1 MTVRAKFRCVKIEGN
16 PDWKTIKL
24 EAVIDGSEEN
34 KAFFRMTPSGSITIG
49 CVNPEANKQFEEGA
63 EYFVDFSLVKPLT
76 NLDNL
81 EPLGPEVITQEV
93 QGPIKAP
100 ITRPASAES
109 IVANPLEVAVPKPYF
124 TPKPV

>member
-16 PDWKTIKL
+16 PDWKSIKL

-34 KAFFRMTPSGSITIG
+34 KAFFRMTPSGLITIG

-81 EPLGPEVITQEV
+81 DPALEV
-93 QGPIKAP
+93 KAP
-100 ITRPASAES
+100 ITRLASAES
-109 IVANPLEVAVPKPYF
+109 IVEDKSWAKPK
-124 TPKPV
+124 TV